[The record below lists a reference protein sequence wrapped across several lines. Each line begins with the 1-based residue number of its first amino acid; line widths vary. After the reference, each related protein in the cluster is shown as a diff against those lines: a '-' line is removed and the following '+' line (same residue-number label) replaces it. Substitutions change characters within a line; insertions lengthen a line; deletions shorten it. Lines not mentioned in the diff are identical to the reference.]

1 MCDNWDWGGAKRKRN
16 VTSKYLL
23 CLSSII
29 HEEYLHSRFFR
40 LLSQRF
46 YSGWEFSKP
55 HCLNLLMVR
64 RFLTFLFPTLSWLWS
79 YLYCSSFTSRLLR
92 RFSVLLIMAIF
103 LHTKYHRVTM
113 NCDHLLCQSGVEWY
127 MSPLNI
133 PSWWLQ
139 ILCCIN
145 IEINFF
151 YNTHCTKLHICIV
164 F

>member
-1 MCDNWDWGGAKRKRN
+1 M
-16 VTSKYLL
+16 
-23 CLSSII
+23 SSVI
-29 HEEYLHSRFFR
+29 HEEYLHSRFFS

-46 YSGWEFSKP
+46 YCGCGFSKP

-79 YLYCSSFTSRLLR
+79 YLYCSSFTSRLFR

-103 LHTKYHRVTM
+103 LHTKYHRVTV
-113 NCDHLLCQSGVEWY
+113 NWCDHLLCQSGVEWY

-139 ILCCIN
+139 ILCVN
-145 IEINFF
+145 ESEDYSTF
-151 YNTHCTKLHICIV
+151 YNIAYLHTTHCHHQQYGN
-164 F
+164 